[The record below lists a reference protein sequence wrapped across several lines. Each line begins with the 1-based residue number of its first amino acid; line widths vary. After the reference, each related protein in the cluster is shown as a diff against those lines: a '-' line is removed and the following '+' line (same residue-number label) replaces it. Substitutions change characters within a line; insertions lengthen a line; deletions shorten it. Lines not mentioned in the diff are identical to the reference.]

1 MTVEQIE
8 RIDKF
13 KRKAK
18 EEIDKIPEGPSR
30 RVLAGG
36 RSKPYYLM
44 GKKLMADIK
53 AVIEE

>member
-1 MTVEQIE
+1 MIVEQIE

-13 KRKAK
+13 KRKAI

>member
-18 EEIDKIPEGPSR
+18 EEIDKIPEDPSR

-36 RSKPYYLM
+36 RSEPYYLM
-44 GKKLMADIK
+44 GEKLMAVIK
-53 AVIEE
+53 AVMEE